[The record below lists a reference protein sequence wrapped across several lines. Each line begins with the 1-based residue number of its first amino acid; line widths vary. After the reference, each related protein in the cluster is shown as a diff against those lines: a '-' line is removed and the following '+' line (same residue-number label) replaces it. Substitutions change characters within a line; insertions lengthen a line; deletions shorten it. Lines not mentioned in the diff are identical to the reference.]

1 MLFFCCIYISRLPIN
16 VDNPIDEDFGIIFFF
31 FFLLNCLHSQHS
43 CKLEFAHSDTEP
55 QLDLTEVNQPPMLI
69 ISKVMFCFWA
79 NLQSC

>member
-1 MLFFCCIYISRLPIN
+1 MLFFYYFHFSRLRIN
-16 VDNPIDEDFGIIFFF
+16 VHNPIDEDFGIIFF

-43 CKLEFAHSDTEP
+43 CKLEFAHLDTEP